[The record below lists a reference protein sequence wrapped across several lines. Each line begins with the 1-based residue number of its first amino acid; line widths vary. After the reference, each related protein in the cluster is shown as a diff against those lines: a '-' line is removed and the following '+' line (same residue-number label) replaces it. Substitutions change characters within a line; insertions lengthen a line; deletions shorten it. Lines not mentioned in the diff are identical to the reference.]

1 MRFGFACVL
10 VTAALA
16 AQTPQDHPGHPGN
29 ASGIGEVRFP
39 TTCSPDAAKTVE
51 TGVALL
57 HSFWYGEAE
66 RSFRRAIETDKQCA
80 MAYWGVAM
88 SQYYPLWPNSLTPAR
103 LQIGSEAIATARTL
117 AGGSPR
123 EDAYVEAL
131 SAFYEQPAGT
141 SVHDRAVKYESA
153 MAALAAQYPD
163 DDEAAIFYALALN
176 GAAPPTDKTYARQ
189 KQAAAI
195 LNRLLPAHPHHPG
208 IIHYLIHSNDTPELA
223 PFALEAARTYAKIA
237 PSVPHAQHMPSHIFT
252 RLGLWKESVAS
263 NLKAEKAARQH
274 GEVDEELHAMDYLEY
289 AYLQQG
295 RFADAKRV
303 VDDLR
308 AMPRLEQINT
318 KTTYAVAAIP
328 ARYALER
335 HDWRAA
341 AALTLAQGIDWETNP
356 RTAALKQF
364 TIGVG
369 AARTGD
375 VAGAKRAEST
385 LTAYVE
391 ALAHD
396 GDALWRSQVA
406 VQQMTV
412 AAWRL
417 FAEEHRDEALTMM
430 RSAAD
435 EEDRSIKPAV
445 TPGAL
450 LPARELLAD
459 MLLEMNRPEDALTE
473 YNAVLAVAPN
483 RRNALAGKEKAQRAH
498 HTAETY
504 TRPAYT
510 SSLGSR

>member
-1 MRFGFACVL
+1 MRFGFVL
-10 VTAALA
+10 ALLTVTLA
-16 AQTPQDHPGHPGN
+16 QMPEQHSHAIS
-29 ASGIGEVRFP
+29 ASDIGEVRFS
-39 TTCSPDAAKTVE
+39 TTCSADAAKSVE

-57 HSFWYGEAE
+57 HSFWYSEAE
-66 RSFRRAIETDKQCA
+66 RTFRRAIQSDRQCA

-88 SQYYPLWPNSLTPAR
+88 SQYYPLWPTPLTPER
-103 LQIGSEAIATARTL
+103 LHIGSEAIAAARNVTA
-117 AGGSPR
+117 GSPR
-123 EDAYVEAL
+123 EHAYVDAL

-153 MAALAAQYPD
+153 MAALTAQYPD

-176 GAAPPTDKTYARQ
+176 GAALPTDKTYARQ

-223 PFALEAARTYAKIA
+223 PLALDAARTYAKIA

-252 RLGLWKESVAS
+252 RLGLWDESVAS
-263 NLKAEKAARQH
+263 NLQAAKAAREH
-274 GEVDEELHAMDYLEY
+274 HEVDEQLHAMDYLEY
-289 AYLQQG
+289 AYLQLG

-303 VDDLR
+303 IAEMR
-308 AMPRLEQINT
+308 ALPLQQQPDT
-318 KTTYAVAAIP
+318 KITYAIAAIP

-341 AALTLAQGIDWETNP
+341 AALMPATGGNP
-356 RTAALKQF
+356 RTAALTQF
-364 TIGVG
+364 AIGIG
-369 AARTGD
+369 SARSGD
-375 VAGAKRAEST
+375 VAAAKRAENA
-385 LTAYVE
+385 LTGYVDS
-391 ALAHD
+391 LTRD
-396 GDALWRSQVA
+396 GDNLWRSQVF
-406 VQQMTV
+406 VQQMGV

-417 FAEEHRDEALTMM
+417 FAQGHRDEAEALM

-459 MLLEMNRPEDALTE
+459 MLLEMKRANDALTE
-473 YNAVLAVAPN
+473 YKAVLAVAPN
-483 RRNALAGKEKAQRAH
+483 RRNAVAGQAKAQLRIKSH
-498 HTAETY
+498 
-504 TRPAYT
+504 
-510 SSLGSR
+510 S